1 MVLSIFK
8 SIPTACVLLKLSPL
22 FTVSCDKWSLYI
34 PFLQAD
40 VQWLGWEIHQ
50 KFVYSVKEAYGQFVI
65 IHNWK
70 LIHFLEYKILIYMLL
85 VLEGEQ
91 WKPLLFLYTLVK
103 YHLSVHKDSI
113 YVFYLEIYTF
123 PIVFICDDN
132 LIHSNIK
139 FD

>member
-22 FTVSCDKWSLYI
+22 FTGSCDKWSLYI

-40 VQWLGWEIHQ
+40 EQWLGWEIHQ

-103 YHLSVHKDSI
+103 YHLCVHKDSI

-123 PIVFICDDN
+123 LIVFICDDTLN
-132 LIHSNIK
+132 QSNIK
-139 FD
+139 FN